1 MRHTLDRT
9 RHLAIGARN
18 LGRKLLRV
26 LLQKGIQRP
35 LRERLAHLKR
45 EIFQRRDVRVRLQ
58 SLGLTRSPS
67 DNFSPRL
74 GQFE

>member
-1 MRHTLDRT
+1 MRHALDRA
-9 RHLAIGARN
+9 RRLAIGARN

-35 LRERLAHLKR
+35 LRERLTNLKR
-45 EIFQRRDVRVRLQ
+45 EVFQRRDVRIRFQ
-58 SLGLTRSPS
+58 RPSLTRPPRN
-67 DNFSPRL
+67 NFSPRL

>member
-9 RHLAIGARN
+9 RYVAIGARN
-18 LGRKLLRV
+18 LGRNLLRV

-35 LRERLAHLKR
+35 LRERLPHLKR
-45 EIFQRRDVRVRLQ
+45 EFFERRDVRVRLQ
-58 SLGLTRSPS
+58 GFGLTRSPS
-67 DNFSPRL
+67 DNFSPGL

>member
-18 LGRKLLRV
+18 LRRKLLRV

-35 LRERLAHLKR
+35 LRERLTNLKR
-45 EIFQRRDVRVRLQ
+45 EIFQRRDVRVRFQ
-58 SLGLTRSPS
+58 TLGFTRSPG
-67 DNFSPRL
+67 DNFSPGL